1 MEGKNSLKGSLR
13 SLGSLYRLPN
23 FFKGIIMR
31 NIMVFIFSLF
41 LVSCFSKNNVNS
53 EYSAA
58 PEWVY
63 GNTPSGKIC
72 YVGSSMPH
80 VSGKPYQRALALS
93 RAIEGIARQKNV
105 KVNVEVESL
114 MSGTSQGASTSMNV
128 YSVQTTEGAVVKAKI
143 EKIWINPENSEIF
156 ILMCED

>member
-1 MEGKNSLKGSLR
+1 MK
-13 SLGSLYRLPN
+13 Y
-23 FFKGIIMR
+23 IT
-31 NIMVFIFSLF
+31 VFVFSLF
-41 LVSCFSKNNVNS
+41 LVSCFSGKSNTNS
-53 EYSAA
+53 EYSGA

-114 MSGTSQGASTSMNV
+114 MSGTKEGASTSMNV

-143 EKIWINPENSEIF
+143 DKIWVNPENSEIF